1 MRIVSL
7 LPGATEFLF
16 ALGLQPVGV
25 SHACDYPPAA
35 RDLPSVT
42 RSRVEASATT
52 DVDEQVQN
60 AMADHGA
67 VFEID
72 ADRLDA
78 LDPDLVLTQGTC
90 SVCAVDA
97 TFVRTTVSEID
108 ASPDV
113 LTVDP
118 HSIDDVLEM
127 GRRIGEAA
135 GIQQTAQHLTA
146 DLTNRLATLDRNLPD
161 DDPPSVVVLDWL
173 SPLMVAGHWVPEVVR
188 AAGGRYPLT
197 DPGARSRKRDWAS
210 IVRLDPDVLIAAPC
224 GLDVPETVADI
235 DLLTD
240 RPGWSN
246 LDAVRTG
253 QVYAMDGNA
262 FLNRPGP
269 RIVDAAEYLAGL
281 IHPNAVPRPPRS
293 AIRPLVEH
301 ESRPAQ

>member
-7 LPGATEFLF
+7 LPGATEYLF
-16 ALGLQPVGV
+16 ALGLEPVAV

-35 RDLPSVT
+35 RDLPTVT
-42 RSRVEASATT
+42 RSRVEASSTT
-52 DVDEQVQN
+52 DVDEQVQT

-97 TFVRTTVSEID
+97 TFVRNTVSAID
-108 ASPDV
+108 ATPEI

-127 GRRIGEAA
+127 GRRIGDAA
-135 GIQQTAQHLTA
+135 GIPQKAQRLTV
-146 DLTNRLATLDRNLPD
+146 DLTERLAALELALPD
-161 DDPPSVVVLDWL
+161 DDRPSVVVLDWL

-197 DPGARSRKRDWAS
+197 DPGARSRKQDWAS
-210 IVRLDPDVLIAAPC
+210 ITHLDPDVLVAAPC
-224 GLDVPETVADI
+224 GLDIPETIADV
-235 DLLTD
+235 DLLTE
-240 RPGWSN
+240 RPGWSD
-246 LDAVRTG
+246 LKALRTG
-253 QVYAMDGNA
+253 QVYAMNGNA

-269 RIVDAAEYLAGL
+269 RIVDAAEYLAGV
-281 IHPNAVPRPPRS
+281 IHPNAVPRPPQS
-293 AIRPLVEH
+293 AIRPLVER
-301 ESRPAQ
+301 ESRHVQ